1 MKLKNLFLPLVL
13 LAVMLF
19 GATCW
24 ATECPIEVNIKVETR
39 IPFVE
44 IASLV
49 DTVTITDIQLNRGNI
64 KLPSSVI
71 LPKTLKFGETT
82 RIWHNNGTIR
92 EGTVQTNRGSWTFT
106 FK

>member
-13 LAVMLF
+13 LAVVLF

-24 ATECPIEVNIKVETR
+24 AAECPIEVKTSYTPRLHEPV
-39 IPFVE
+39 VE

-64 KLPSSVI
+64 KL
-71 LPKTLKFGETT
+71 
-82 RIWHNNGTIR
+82 
-92 EGTVQTNRGSWTFT
+92 
-106 FK
+106 